1 MLWVKQLKFN
11 RVNRRFGVKQSRAVQ
26 LFMAVTASAT
36 IVGGCAP
43 TTPTATQSPA
53 ATPSPIAK
61 ANEGGEGGEG
71 GETTGNADVDL
82 MINLGL
88 MKGHL
93 MVAQE
98 LIDQKKYKEAEP
110 HIAHPVDELY
120 GSVEPAL
127 IMRKLPP
134 FRDQLNKLSDLIKTA
149 PDSPELP
156 VLYKGSM
163 AAIDATIAA
172 IPAAQRDSPA
182 FVMPVISGLLN
193 TAADEYK
200 AAIAD
205 GKFVEL
211 VEYQDS
217 RGFVL
222 YSELLYN
229 GIAEAQA
236 KADPA
241 KHAAMQK
248 AMADL
253 KTAWP
258 AVTPPATPVK
268 TPEAVAALVKSIVP
282 EKVAMQHQH

>member
-1 MLWVKQLKFN
+1 M
-11 RVNRRFGVKQSRAVQ
+11 VNRRFGVKQSRAVQ

-36 IVGGCAP
+36 IVVGCAP

-61 ANEGGEGGEG
+61 ATEGGEGGDG
-71 GETTGNADVDL
+71 TGNPDVDL

-98 LIDQKKYKEAEP
+98 LIEQKKYKEAEP
-110 HIAHPVDELY
+110 HIGHPVEEIY
-120 GSVEPAL
+120 GDVEAGLTQRQIPQFKDAL
-127 IMRKLPP
+127 N
-134 FRDQLNKLSDLIKTA
+134 QLTDLIKTA
-149 PDSPELP
+149 PESPELATA
-156 VLYKGSM
+156 YQASM
-163 AAIDATIAA
+163 AGVDAAITA
-172 IPAAQRDSPA
+172 IPAAQRQSPA

-229 GIAEAQA
+229 GIADAQA

-241 KHAAMQK
+241 KHAAMQQ
-248 AMADL
+248 AIADL

-268 TPEAVAALVKSIVP
+268 TPAEVAALVKAIVP
-282 EKVAMQHQH
+282 EKVAMQHQHH